1 MNFRQYKKIL
11 KELKAFA
18 ELKQKRLLDEY
29 NYNIPAMWRYKEYKR
44 IIALQ
49 KIFYRNSPFKYLRRI
64 EKYEKA
70 KAKRIIEHQE
80 RNKRFYFR
88 GAKNL
93 CVGVIE

>member
-11 KELKAFA
+11 KEHKAFA
-18 ELKQKRLLDEY
+18 ELQQKRLSDEY
-29 NYNIPAMWRYKEYKR
+29 YYNHPAIWRDKEYKR
-44 IIALQ
+44 IIALK
-49 KIFYRNSPFKYLRRI
+49 KIFYRNSPLKNFRRI
-64 EKYEKA
+64 KKYEKA

-80 RNKRFYFR
+80 RNKRFYFK